1 MHLNME
7 NIHGL
12 NVPRD
17 LVYAAMTD
25 LNSDSFK
32 MSQRGNKSPKEK
44 GTFISSRPNW

>member
-1 MHLNME
+1 MHLNMK

-32 MSQRGNKSPKEK
+32 MSQRRNKSPKEK
-44 GTFISSRPNW
+44 GTFISSGPNW